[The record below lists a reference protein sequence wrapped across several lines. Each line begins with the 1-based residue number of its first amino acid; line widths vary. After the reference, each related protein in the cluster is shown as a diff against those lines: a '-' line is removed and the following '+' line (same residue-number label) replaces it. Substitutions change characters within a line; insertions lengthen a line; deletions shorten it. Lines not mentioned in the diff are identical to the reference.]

1 LSIKTG
7 IENEE
12 MEEDELFF
20 CGGKE
25 DKKQVLILRIKN

>member
-12 MEEDELFF
+12 LEEDELFF
-20 CGGKE
+20 CGGEE
-25 DKKQVLILRIKN
+25 DKKQV